1 MMLIEHG
8 HQEGQSEHAHLLYMP
23 GVPLK
28 LIEKDKV
35 LYSRKVP
42 VSANKWQLRS
52 ELRLQQMKNRAAAET
67 PK

>member
-1 MMLIEHG
+1 
-8 HQEGQSEHAHLLYMP
+8 MP
-23 GVPLK
+23 GAPLK
-28 LIEKDKV
+28 LIEKDKG

-52 ELRLQQMKNRAAAET
+52 ELRLKQIKNRVAAET